1 MSVLDGSII
10 GALIG
15 GLFSLVVGI
24 ILNRRERKNREN
36 HAASIL
42 YYDLKSIEEYISS
55 PNNSVNIRYS
65 NDWQEMVANCSFLD
79 DTHVKRLYNI
89 YDTLYNYNYAYT
101 QKEKIGK
108 PFVKNDMA
116 ELIALETLILD
127 KSKPNFDYGDYN
139 EEYEILLNSLKKHKK
154 S

>member
-24 ILNRRERKNREN
+24 ILNRREKKNREN

-79 DTHVKRLYNI
+79 DINVKRLYNI

-108 PFVKNDMA
+108 PFVKHDMA

-127 KSKPNFDYGDYN
+127 TSKPNFDYGDYN
-139 EEYEILLNSLKKHKK
+139 KEYEILLYSLKKHKK